1 MKPVRIGILGAA
13 KIAPSAV
20 IEPAASLDG
29 VEVVCV
35 GARSLNRARD
45 FAAAHEIPLA
55 VEGYNA
61 IVTSTDIDL
70 VYNALPIS
78 LHAEWTIKAAQAGKH
93 VLVEK
98 SFAMN
103 EAEAKTMIAAGEA
116 SGVRVVEAFHHRY
129 HPAFIEFL
137 KLVQSG
143 AIGEL
148 EEIDAE
154 FSVAI
159 PGRQGE
165 IRHDASLGGGAMRDL
180 GCYPLTWSLSLV
192 DAPID
197 RIDVEAS
204 LTPTG
209 VDETV
214 DADIHFRS
222 GVRARLKTSMAE
234 DQHLVRRLR
243 ISGSKGTIDFENPLA
258 PHDGSELKLNGAIVD
273 HFDANSGTTYFHQ
286 LSALSEAIAGGQ
298 RLPTEGDTIL
308 RQQRA
313 LDMICAQF

>member
-35 GARSLNRARD
+35 GARSFNRARN
-45 FAAAHEIPLA
+45 FASAHDIPLA
-55 VEGYNA
+55 VEGYDA
-61 IVTSTDIDL
+61 VVTSPDIDL

-103 EAEAKTMIAAGEA
+103 ATEAEAMIAAGEA
-116 SGVRVVEAFHHRY
+116 SGFRVVEAFHHRY
-129 HPAFIEFL
+129 HPAYIKFL
-137 KLVQSG
+137 RLVHSG
-143 AIGEL
+143 TIGEL
-148 EEIDAE
+148 EAIDAE

-159 PGRQGE
+159 SARQGE

-180 GCYPLTWSLSLV
+180 GCYPLAWSLSLV

-298 RLPTEGDTIL
+298 HLPTEGDTIL

-313 LDMICAQF
+313 LDMICARF